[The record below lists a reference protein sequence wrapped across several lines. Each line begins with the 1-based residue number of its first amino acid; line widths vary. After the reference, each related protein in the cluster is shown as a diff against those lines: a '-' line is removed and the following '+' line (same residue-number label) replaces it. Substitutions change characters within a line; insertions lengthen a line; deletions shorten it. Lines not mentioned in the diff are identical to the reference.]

1 MMEYIPI
8 KGFYDLR
15 NFVIP
20 KKEFEK
26 IYKMQ
31 KFLANI
37 ESNKEYYIK
46 HSQRSWQLAQEI
58 SAKLSFIINSY
69 PLAEALS

>member
-1 MMEYIPI
+1 MEYIPI